1 MPGVMAW
8 KSTILDGLGLGAGVN
23 VLDLGCGAGDDA
35 LDIAARLGP
44 GGHVTGVDFSEFL
57 IAEAIRRAS
66 GRHPSGEFRHARQ
79 LVVAR
84 LLHLLKF
91 SHQPCSSFVARL
103 AIAHLAIPSMLSGFL
118 YLRH

>member
-1 MPGVMAW
+1 MPEQDVTHFTTVDHTSDPAFFLNFLDQANRVPGVMAW

-35 LDIAARLGP
+35 LDIAVRLGP

-66 GRHPSGEFRHARQ
+66 GRHPSGEFRGRRCA
-79 LVVAR
+79 VAPLPGR
-84 LLHLLKF
+84 V
-91 SHQPCSSFVARL
+91 P
-103 AIAHLAIPSMLSGFL
+103 
-118 YLRH
+118 